1 MTREGAVEVNAAT
14 GKKKRISKRIRDAD
28 FAKTEA
34 PPQPEQAAQPLPGG
48 ATSPPLTDTPPLPHA
63 PGAEREQDTAAAERV
78 LERIDGARTR
88 KASKKAAR
96 KAQAEATAKEKSSR
110 LQFTDE
116 ERATPELE
124 RYIRKSDK
132 AADRLDAAKA
142 AIPKEKKLVRERT
155 FDEATGKGKPMRR
168 LWISS
173 MEDGAIKAG
182 FASLKDGRD
191 YGALFAS
198 ALCRAK
204 ADWLIGINATRLF
217 SCLYGKTLN
226 VGRVQTPTLKML
238 TDRDAAISHFQ
249 KEKYY
254 HVRLDLS
261 GADAASERISDK
273 AEADALKGACEAG
286 KAVCVSLT
294 REKKTAA
301 PPKLF
306 DLTSLQRETNRIF
319 GYTAKQTLDLAQ
331 SLYEKRLLT
340 YPRTDSS
347 FLTDDMGG
355 TAADIIALLCEKL
368 PFMAGA
374 DFTPEIAK
382 VLDSKK
388 VSDHHAIIPTMELA
402 KADPDA
408 LPESEKNILTLAG
421 ARLLFAT
428 AEPHIYEAVTAV
440 FSCAGTDFTA
450 RGKTVLAE
458 GWKELERRYRAT
470 LKDKPEAE
478 DGENEGVTLPELS
491 EGQNFPNPA
500 AKVTEHTTTPPKPH
514 SEASLLSAME
524 RAGNG
529 DTDPDAERRG
539 LGTPATRAAVI
550 EKLVKGGFAERKG
563 KQLIPTQNGA
573 ALISVLPDMLTSPQ
587 LTAEWEN
594 NLTQIAKGAADPGEF
609 LSGIEAMA
617 RELVQT
623 HAAALDGKKDL
634 FREEK
639 PSVGKCPRC
648 GSPVHEGKKNY
659 YCSNKECAFVMWK
672 NDRFFEERKTAFSAK
687 IAAALLKSG
696 KVNVKKL
703 YSPKTG
709 KTYDGTIVLADT
721 GGKYVNYRIEVQKN

>member
-1 MTREGAVEVNAAT
+1 MAFRLVIAEKPSVAQTIAAALGIKGKQDGYIEGGGYLISWCVGHLVQLAEAAAYGEQYKKWSFESLPILPEEWQYAVDPDKGKQFKTLKELMHRADVSEVVNACDAGREGELIFRFVYEAA
-14 GKKKRISKRIRDAD
+14 GCK
-28 FAKTEA
+28 
-34 PPQPEQAAQPLPGG
+34 
-48 ATSPPLTDTPPLPHA
+48 
-63 PGAEREQDTAAAERV
+63 
-78 LERIDGARTR
+78 
-88 KASKKAAR
+88 
-96 KAQAEATAKEKSSR
+96 
-110 LQFTDE
+110 
-116 ERATPELE
+116 
-124 RYIRKSDK
+124 
-132 AADRLDAAKA
+132 
-142 AIPKEKKLVRERT
+142 
-155 FDEATGKGKPMRR
+155 KPMRR

-182 FASLKDGRD
+182 FASLKDGQEYD
-191 YGALFAS
+191 ALFAS

-261 GADAASERISDK
+261 GAEAASERISDK
-273 AEADALKGACEAG
+273 AEADALKGACETET
-286 KAVCVSLT
+286 AVCVSLT

-306 DLTSLQRETNRIF
+306 DLTSLQREANRIF

-355 TAADIIALLCEKL
+355 TVAGIIALLCEKL

-374 DFTPEIAK
+374 DFTPEVAK

-421 ARLLFAT
+421 ARLLSAT
-428 AEPHIYEAVTAV
+428 AEPHIFEAVTAV
-440 FSCAGTDFTA
+440 FSCADTEFTV
-450 RGKTVLAE
+450 RGKTVISD
-458 GWKELERRYRAT
+458 GWKEMERRYRAT
-470 LKDKPEAE
+470 LKDKPDPE

-491 EGQNFPNPA
+491 EGQGFPNPA

-594 NLTQIAKGAADPGEF
+594 NLTQIAKGAADPGKF
-609 LSGIEAMA
+609 LSGIEAMT

-623 HAAALDGKKDL
+623 HAAVQEDKKGL

-639 PSVGKCPRC
+639 PSIGKCPRC

-696 KVNVKKL
+696 KANVKKL

>member
-1 MTREGAVEVNAAT
+1 M
-14 GKKKRISKRIRDAD
+14 
-28 FAKTEA
+28 
-34 PPQPEQAAQPLPGG
+34 
-48 ATSPPLTDTPPLPHA
+48 
-63 PGAEREQDTAAAERV
+63 
-78 LERIDGARTR
+78 
-88 KASKKAAR
+88 
-96 KAQAEATAKEKSSR
+96 
-110 LQFTDE
+110 
-116 ERATPELE
+116 
-124 RYIRKSDK
+124 
-132 AADRLDAAKA
+132 
-142 AIPKEKKLVRERT
+142 
-155 FDEATGKGKPMRR
+155 
-168 LWISS
+168 
-173 MEDGAIKAG
+173 
-182 FASLKDGRD
+182 
-191 YGALFAS
+191 
-198 ALCRAK
+198 
-204 ADWLIGINATRLF
+204 
-217 SCLYGKTLN
+217 
-226 VGRVQTPTLKML
+226 
-238 TDRDAAISHFQ
+238 
-249 KEKYY
+249 
-254 HVRLDLS
+254 
-261 GADAASERISDK
+261 
-273 AEADALKGACEAG
+273 
-286 KAVCVSLT
+286 
-294 REKKTAA
+294 
-301 PPKLF
+301 
-306 DLTSLQRETNRIF
+306 QREANRIF

-331 SLYEKRLLT
+331 ALYEKRLLT

-347 FLTDDMGG
+347 YLTDDMGG
-355 TAADIIALLCEKL
+355 TAAGIIALLCEKL

-374 DFTPEIAK
+374 DFTPDIAK
-382 VLDSKK
+382 VTDSKK

-550 EKLVKGGFAERKG
+550 EKLVNSGFVERKG
-563 KQLIPTQNGA
+563 KQLIPTKDGNN
-573 ALISVLPDMLTSPQ
+573 LVCILPDVLTSPK

-594 NLTQIAKGAADPGEF
+594 NLTQIAKGAADQEDF
-609 LSGIEAMA
+609 MRRIEDMA
-617 RELVQT
+617 RELVRT
-623 HAAALDGKKDL
+623 YASVLDGKQDL
-634 FREEK
+634 FKTEK
-639 PSVGKCPRC
+639 TEIGKCPRC

-659 YCSNKECAFVMWK
+659 YCSNRDCAFVMWK
-672 NDRFFEERKTAFSAK
+672 NDRFFEERKIAFSPK

-709 KTYDGTIVLADT
+709 KTYDGTVVLADT
-721 GGKYVNYRIEVQKN
+721 GGKYVNYRVELPKK